1 MIEAKNLRNG
11 FRLTLPIVS
20 AELEIP
26 RSTLIDWEKP
36 DKELNVYLWKMY
48 KHWLISMMYT
58 AFIKEIESELADN
71 TIEREST
78 IQLEKKDGIIVEW
91 YFSRDTMTKY
101 AYRDILK
108 ASFVRQYKKVQD
120 ELTSITVDDFL
131 NEIHA
136 SNIEVDNVLEF
147 RKVNR
152 YGTKV

>member
-1 MIEAKNLRNG
+1 MIEAKHLRNN
-11 FRLTLPIVS
+11 FRLTLPIIS
-20 AELEIP
+20 TELKIP
-26 RSTLIDWEKP
+26 RSTLLDWEKP
-36 DKELNVYLWKMY
+36 DKELNIYLWKMY

-58 AFIKEIESELADN
+58 AFIKEIESELEDN

-91 YFSRDTMTKY
+91 YFSRDIMKKY
-101 AYRDILK
+101 AYREILK

-120 ELTSITVDDFL
+120 ELIQTTVNDFL

-147 RKVNR
+147 RRVNR
-152 YGTKV
+152 YGKKI

>member
-1 MIEAKNLRNG
+1 
-11 FRLTLPIVS
+11 
-20 AELEIP
+20 
-26 RSTLIDWEKP
+26 
-36 DKELNVYLWKMY
+36 MY

>member
-1 MIEAKNLRNG
+1 
-11 FRLTLPIVS
+11 
-20 AELEIP
+20 
-26 RSTLIDWEKP
+26 
-36 DKELNVYLWKMY
+36 
-48 KHWLISMMYT
+48 
-58 AFIKEIESELADN
+58 
-71 TIEREST
+71 
-78 IQLEKKDGIIVEW
+78 
-91 YFSRDTMTKY
+91 MTKY

-120 ELTSITVDDFL
+120 ELIQTTVDDLL